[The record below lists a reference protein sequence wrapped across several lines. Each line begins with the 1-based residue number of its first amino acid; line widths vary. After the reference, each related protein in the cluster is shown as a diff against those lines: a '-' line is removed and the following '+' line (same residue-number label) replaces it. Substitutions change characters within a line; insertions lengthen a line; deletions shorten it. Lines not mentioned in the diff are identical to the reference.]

1 MLLGSKTISLEE
13 FKIQY
18 SVCFVWF
25 AKLQPYKFESFYH
38 RFDITME
45 HYSNILKEILTDSIF
60 KMVPFP
66 IVVLEWKKNK
76 ENNYSKILYL
86 TCVLSSCQN
95 TVRFRLASFIVDKTG
110 SALKLAQNQYILVTS

>member
-1 MLLGSKTISLEE
+1 MQHNIS
-13 FKIQY
+13 
-18 SVCFVWF
+18 
-25 AKLQPYKFESFYH
+25 
-38 RFDITME
+38 
-45 HYSNILKEILTDSIF
+45 ILNSELTTTTTSMRYIYNKKEILTDSIF

-95 TVRFRLASFIVDKTG
+95 TVRFWLASFIVDKTG

>member
-1 MLLGSKTISLEE
+1 MQHNISINNNN
-13 FKIQY
+13 K
-18 SVCFVWF
+18 
-25 AKLQPYKFESFYH
+25 QPPRHQWDTFE
-38 RFDITME
+38 I
-45 HYSNILKEILTDSIF
+45 KKKILTDLIF
-60 KMVPFP
+60 KMVPIP

-95 TVRFRLASFIVDKTG
+95 TVRFWLASFIVDKTG